1 MVQCNCPNG
10 TRRVGRMNKEIQES
24 MKDYDHLTDAYMIVK
39 QTLMN
44 EYGEAFTRLSQW
56 EQARAIAKML
66 SEILAI

>member
-1 MVQCNCPNG
+1 
-10 TRRVGRMNKEIQES
+10 MNNEIRES
-24 MKDYDHLTDAYMIVK
+24 MKDYDYLTDAYMIVK